1 MVKNAIKS
9 KIKIK
14 QKFKNIKIKY
24 YFHLINL
31 GVPFL

>member
-24 YFHLINL
+24 YFHLRGAFSL
-31 GVPFL
+31 VF